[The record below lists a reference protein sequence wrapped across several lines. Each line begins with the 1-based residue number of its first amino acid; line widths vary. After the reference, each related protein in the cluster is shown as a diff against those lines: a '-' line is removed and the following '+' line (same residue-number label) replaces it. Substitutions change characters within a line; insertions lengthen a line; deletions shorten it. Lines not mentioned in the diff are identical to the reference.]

1 MLKEMWVVAALFNV
15 DGFEFKKELW
25 DYKYNNTGDC
35 VQAVLD
41 LQRTKSH
48 QQYECFRSY
57 PSTAGDPGTIYPS
70 QPSWMSN
77 DAARE
82 MVEKQQAQREALKH
96 RNSNQ

>member
-25 DYKYNNTGDC
+25 DYKHNNTGDC

-48 QQYECFRSY
+48 QQYECFRSWN
-57 PSTAGDPGTIYPS
+57 GGIYDS

-77 DAARE
+77 EQARE